1 MDWDKFMAMQWMGII
16 GYTTLAAGLLV
27 WKKWGRL
34 QQQSL
39 WTALTCLLL
48 HIAAAIL
55 YGYVHEVW
63 YGQAD
68 TFKLFESGLALHA
81 IVWESP
87 ADFIRLL
94 LLHGGGNMPTIAAD
108 PESFAFWQHSSS
120 FTVVK
125 LHALMAF
132 LSGGYYYT
140 HAVLMGWLSYAGV
153 AYLYNRWLQKLP
165 ESNPMYVLPA
175 LMLFP
180 SVLLYG
186 AGLHKEAMVMLA
198 LVCIMAPLLP
208 DGRIDTWRKAGS
220 LLVGIWLLWMVKEFY
235 LWSFVPGGL
244 ALAAIQLWDR
254 KPWIWFATSIGL
266 IAACTLLFHTLV
278 PSLDPVRIMAER
290 QEEFMALK
298 GNTNVAQRQVENIS
312 TLLLAGLQGLINV
325 WLRPWPGEWNSWR
338 LALYGLENYLL
349 LGLWCGILIKHIRH
363 WIQQPIVLLLLS
375 TTLFSALITGIVV
388 PNLGAIARYKAPME
402 LLMLLSILYVVS
414 RRKQ

>member
-1 MDWDKFMAMQWMGII
+1 MQWIGII
-16 GYTTLAAGLLV
+16 GYATLAMVLLV
-27 WKKWGRL
+27 WQKWGRL
-34 QQQSL
+34 RHQSL
-39 WTALTCLLL
+39 WVAAACLLL
-48 HIAAAIL
+48 HLAAAVL

-63 YGQAD
+63 YGKAD

-81 IVWESP
+81 VAWESP
-87 ADFIRLL
+87 TDFLRLL
-94 LLHGGGNMPTIAAD
+94 LRHGGDTLPDIAAD
-108 PESFAFWQHSSS
+108 PEAFAFWQHPSS

-140 HAVLMGWLSYAGV
+140 HAVLMGWLSYAGI
-153 AYLYNRWLQKLP
+153 AYLYNRWMQKLP
-165 ESNPMYVLPA
+165 TTKPA
-175 LMLFP
+175 YLLAGLMFFP

-186 AGLHKEAMVMLA
+186 SGLHKEAMVMLA

-266 IAACTLLFHTLV
+266 IAVCTLLFHTLI

-290 QEEFMALK
+290 QQEFMALK
-298 GNTNVAQRQVENIS
+298 GNTNVAQHSVESIP
-312 TLLLAGLQGLINV
+312 TLVVAGLQGLINV
-325 WLRPWPGEWNSWR
+325 WLRPWPGEWRSWQ
-338 LALYGLENYLL
+338 LMLYGLENYFL
-349 LGLWCGILIKHIRH
+349 LGLWGWVLARHARH
-363 WIQQPIVLLLLS
+363 WIRQPLVLLLLS
-375 TTLFSALITGIVV
+375 AIVFSALITGIVV

-402 LLMLLSILYVVS
+402 LLMLLSMLYVVS
-414 RRKQ
+414 TRGKSDN